1 MVADIII
8 IIPSWDSVDIA
19 TIFFMSFSL
28 VAVSP
33 AVIVVAA
40 ADDNS
45 NPFVIVILILILN
58 RFIIHTPAVT
68 RVDE

>member
-40 ADDNS
+40 ADDIS

>member
-1 MVADIII
+1 
-8 IIPSWDSVDIA
+8 
-19 TIFFMSFSL
+19 MSFSL

-40 ADDNS
+40 ADDIS